1 MNQGER
7 LVRRKCIKCG
17 KEIRV
22 KQVYNTHIADWE
34 DIEICVCADCWKGVW
49 KNETDRCGQVDGQ
62 PERQCPD

>member
-49 KNETDRCGQVDGQ
+49 KNETDRC
-62 PERQCPD
+62 